1 MRILFVMAGG
11 YCIGDGVS
19 QSHAYAAAL
28 RAGHE
33 VCLASAA
40 GPCALVEP
48 LLERVGLRVVPPDTT
63 EEYDLVLS
71 GRITQEQFH
80 AGSARIAAR
89 RKVTPLP
96 RQLRGFLRHAD
107 LGVDALRR
115 AGLFLPVPDAP
126 LAPLLPPRRGGYLLL
141 APGTSPGRRAAR
153 WDRWPEFIRAYGGP
167 VVLCG
172 DAGAREPWQA
182 DLPSCVLDL
191 IGHTPELD
199 DLLRVLADAALVL
212 SPDTGVAHLA
222 AACGVPT
229 VTVFRT
235 GQSRPENGMPY
246 GPRAWGLVE
255 PTVQEL
261 IETCART
268 MTHDGTTAG

>member
-1 MRILFVMAGG
+1 MRILFLMADG

-33 VCLASAA
+33 VHVTAAA

-48 LLERVGLRVVPPDTT
+48 LLERTGISVVPPGTT
-63 EEYDLVLS
+63 DEYDLVLS

-89 RKVTPLP
+89 RRVTPLP

-115 AGLFLPVPDAP
+115 AGLFLPVPDLP
-126 LAPLLPPRRGGYLLL
+126 LAPLLTTRRTGYLLI

-153 WDRWPEFIRAYGGP
+153 WDRWPEFIQAFGGP

-172 DAGAREPWQA
+172 DSGAREAWQA
-182 DLPSCVLDL
+182 DLPSSVLDL
-191 IGHTPELD
+191 IGRTSDMD
-199 DLLRVLADAALVL
+199 DLLAVLADAALVL

-222 AACGVPT
+222 AACGIPT
-229 VTVFRT
+229 VTIFRS

-255 PTVQEL
+255 PAVH
-261 IETCART
+261 ETLEACARI
-268 MTHDGTTAG
+268 MEMRP